1 MGDRCV
7 GYPPLCEG
15 RRGPLGAGPPGRVHR
30 KLTSGAASSQ
40 GTCDFITIDNVPP
53 LPPTYV
59 VACRLGDLPVW
70 EEGNV
75 GTQATITIRLVPTT
89 TGLIRHQAIARAE
102 NVPSV
107 EEYGDLVVD
116 RASSPP
122 PGGEPGGESG
132 DRVLVEHKGKELCL
146 PEAALKG
153 HLKHGDEVLDEE
165 GCSDTDQGS
174 RGGSKKLGSLPQVDR
189 KGVGSALSPTP
200 LLLASI
206 QGSAWKKGHPR
217 ESVVASPAGPLGAWG
232 GAAGGLGNHGSHA
245 GRIRGEESLR
255 AVATCYA
262 RESSE
267 TLPVRGFRA

>member
-1 MGDRCV
+1 M
-7 GYPPLCEG
+7 
-15 RRGPLGAGPPGRVHR
+15 GRVSTLLDVGTPV
-30 KLTSGAASSQ
+30 KVAVAVVAVALLAFGATASPAWAQDTTLEMNINPDDGNVLVGQEATIEVGVRNIGGTEAQNVMVYDTFVPQSEAVFFAPDSFSVSASQ
-40 GTCDFITIDNVPP
+40 DTCDFITIDNVPP

-75 GTQATITIRLVPTT
+75 GTQATITIKLVPTT

-102 NVPSV
+102 NAPSV
-107 EEYGDLVVD
+107 EEFGDLVVD

-122 PGGEPGGESG
+122 PGGEPGGDSG

-174 RGGSKKLGSLPQVDR
+174 RGGSKK
-189 KGVGSALSPTP
+189 
-200 LLLASI
+200 
-206 QGSAWKKGHPR
+206 
-217 ESVVASPAGPLGAWG
+217 
-232 GAAGGLGNHGSHA
+232 
-245 GRIRGEESLR
+245 
-255 AVATCYA
+255 
-262 RESSE
+262 
-267 TLPVRGFRA
+267 